1 MLLFSIGFF
10 PFIYPKIKIKG
21 GEKSLADKKRGG
33 PYLPYSKNE
42 RGSIIIYIT
51 LNVI

>member
-1 MLLFSIGFF
+1 MLLFSIGLHFLLLF
-10 PFIYPKIKIKG
+10 TIKG

-42 RGSIIIYIT
+42 RGSIIIFI
-51 LNVI
+51 